1 MKSCFLY
8 AEVFSQTRQRTG
20 VPDAYTWNLKDVCP
34 SDSAWEKAKKALV
47 SRFDDVVAYKGRF
60 TASASELL
68 SCLEFNSELAK
79 EYLRLYSYTMMKS
92 DEDTRQSTYVGMRQ
106 EMSQIGADY
115 RAKASFIEPE
125 LVKMDKETI
134 DRFLAQEPRLNVY
147 RMYLY
152 DIQRRKAHK
161 LSEKEEKI
169 MAHAGMVTD
178 DPHNIFSIFSNAELP
193 YPEATLSDGKKVK
206 LDQAGYALYRTLP
219 RREDRK
225 IVFQTF
231 WNVITRFRGTFGAQL
246 YGNVK
251 RDVFYARSRHYD
263 SSLKASLDVN
273 NIPDAVYHTLIQN
286 VNANL
291 DTFHRYL
298 RLRKRMLNVD
308 RLEYVDLYAPVVK
321 GIDLRYDYD
330 QARDIVLDALHPLG
344 DTYMTAVE
352 RAFDERWIDVYPTE
366 GKRSGAYSNDGGY
379 DVHPYMLLNYNG
391 KYQDV
396 STLAHEMGHS
406 MHTYLSNKTQPFPMA
421 DYSVFLAEVASTF
434 NEALLTHRMLKTIDD
449 DNIRLTILMEYLD
462 GIKGTVFRQAQFAE
476 FELTIHERVENGA
489 TLTGDG
495 LTELYG
501 DVLKKYYGHEKG
513 VCHID
518 DLFTVEWA
526 YVPHFYYNFYV
537 YQYATSFSASTA
549 LAQSVLDQEEGAL
562 EKYTSFLSAG
572 GSDYPIALLKE
583 AGVDMTTT
591 GPFERTMT
599 VMNQTMDEIERILDA
614 KGS

>member
-1 MKSCFLY
+1 MKSCYLY
-8 AEVFSQTRQRTG
+8 PEVFSQTRERSDIPA
-20 VPDAYTWNLKDVCP
+20 VYTWNLKDVCP
-34 SDSAWEKAKKALV
+34 SDAAWEKAKKALV

-60 TASASELL
+60 TASASDLL
-68 SCLEFNSELAK
+68 SCLEFNSDLAK
-79 EYLRLYSYTMMKS
+79 EYLRLYSYAMMKS
-92 DEDTRQSTYVGMRQ
+92 DEDTRQSRYVGMRQ
-106 EMSQIGADY
+106 EMSQIGVDY
-115 RAKASFIEPE
+115 RTKASFIEPE

-134 DRFLAQEPRLNVY
+134 DRFLAQEPGLNIY
-147 RMYLY
+147 WMYLY

-169 MAHAGMVTD
+169 MAHAGMMAD

-206 LDQAGYALYRTLP
+206 LDQAGYALYRALP

-225 IVFQTF
+225 IVFHTF
-231 WNVITRFRGTFGAQL
+231 WNAITRFRGTFGAQL

-251 RDVFYARSRHYD
+251 KDVFYARSRHYA
-263 SSLKASLDVN
+263 SSLAAALDVN
-273 NIPDAVYHTLIQN
+273 NIPEAVYRTLIQN

-298 RLRKRMLNVD
+298 RLRKRMLRVD
-308 RLEYVDLYAPVVK
+308 RLEYIDLYAPVVE
-321 GIDLRYDYD
+321 GIELRYDYD
-330 QARDIVLDALHPLG
+330 QARDIVLDALHSLG
-344 DTYMTAVE
+344 DTYKAGVE
-352 RAFDERWIDVYPTE
+352 RAFDEQWIDVYPTP

-406 MHTYLSNKTQPFPMA
+406 MHTSLSNRTQPFPLA

-434 NEALLTHRMLKTIDD
+434 NETLLTHRMLNTIDD

-462 GIKGTVFRQAQFAE
+462 GIKGTVFRQTQFAE
-476 FELTIHERVENGA
+476 FELTIHEQVENGA

-495 LTELYG
+495 LTQLYG
-501 DVLKKYYGHEKG
+501 HVLKKYYGHDKG

-526 YVPHFYYNFYV
+526 YIPHFYYNFYV
-537 YQYATSFSASTA
+537 YQYATSFTASTA

-562 EKYTSFLSAG
+562 EKYISFLSAG
-572 GSDYPIALLKE
+572 GSDYPIELLKK

-599 VMNQTMDEIERILDA
+599 VMNQTMDEIERILNA
-614 KGS
+614 KGL